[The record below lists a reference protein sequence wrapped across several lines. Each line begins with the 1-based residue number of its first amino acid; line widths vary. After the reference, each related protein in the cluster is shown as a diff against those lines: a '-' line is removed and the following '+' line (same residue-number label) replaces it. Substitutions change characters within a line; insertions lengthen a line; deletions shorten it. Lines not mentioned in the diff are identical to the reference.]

1 MAHLKNKEQLS
12 LCIIR
17 YIRLIYKVIP
27 LQSNKSC
34 FFNPVNLISSLNFQ
48 ACEWPY
54 WLHFRSLSTATD
66 ILQVWECKTKHF
78 QDKDDCQLKME
89 AQIVLAPNSKPVIL
103 DSALSV
109 SHPKE
114 SLPSHYLPFLL
125 SILLLMKVAGIYLIR
140 AQNHNHIFHLIH
152 YTHQQLLKPDG
163 PERLW
168 TLYL

>member
-1 MAHLKNKEQLS
+1 MACLKNKELLS
-12 LCIIR
+12 GCIIR
-17 YIRLIYKVIP
+17 YIRLIYKVIS

-48 ACEWPY
+48 ACEWSY
-54 WLHFRSLSTATD
+54 WLNFRSLSTD
-66 ILQVWECKTKHF
+66 ILQVWECKNKHL
-78 QDKDDCQLKME
+78 QDEGDCQLRME

-114 SLPSHYLPFLL
+114 SLPGHYLPFLL
-125 SILLLMKVAGIYLIR
+125 SILLCMEVASIYLIR
-140 AQNHNHIFHLIH
+140 AQNHNHILYLIH
-152 YTHQQLLKPDG
+152 DTHQQLLKPDG

-168 TLYL
+168 TLDL